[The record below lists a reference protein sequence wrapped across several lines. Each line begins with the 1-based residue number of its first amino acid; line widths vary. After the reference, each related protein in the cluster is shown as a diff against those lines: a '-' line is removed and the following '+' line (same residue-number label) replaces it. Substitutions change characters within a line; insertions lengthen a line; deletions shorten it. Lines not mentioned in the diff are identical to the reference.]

1 LLPGRARDLGLAVL
15 ALVAFYLVFGG
26 FARVL
31 DLAQDRLAGRTV
43 WMTAGRGLLAAS
55 VPALVAALGI
65 YAAILRLGGWTLE
78 RLRVPRG
85 TAAARRLAEGLLWGV
100 GLALLVLGLSVVGG
114 ARLMVEPSP
123 EPYLAVAAPAAAGMA
138 GAALLEELLFR
149 GFPLARLADVTGAA
163 VASAALALL
172 FVLAHWKNPDVS
184 GVGLVNI
191 GLASMLL
198 SAVFF
203 SAGGLPA
210 AVGLHLGWNAGL
222 ALAADA
228 PVSGLRFR
236 LPALEYA
243 PGPRAWWTGGAFGP
257 EGGAAAAMVFLGAL
271 VWWWRRG
278 FRRREVGA

>member
-15 ALVAFYLVFGG
+15 ALVAFYLAFAGL
-26 FARVL
+26 ARVL
-31 DLAQDRLAGRTV
+31 DMAQARILGQTA

-55 VPALVAALGI
+55 VPALVAAVAI
-65 YAAILRLGGWTLE
+65 YLAIVRVGGWSLE
-78 RLRVPRG
+78 RLRIPRG
-85 TAAARRLAEGLLWGV
+85 GAMARRLGEGLLWGV
-100 GLALLVLGLSVVGG
+100 GLALAVLGLTVLGG

-123 EPYLAVAAPAAAGMA
+123 EPYLAVALPAAVGLAC
-138 GAALLEELLFR
+138 AAVLEELLFR
-149 GFPLARLADVTGAA
+149 GFPLARLAEVSGAVMASAA
-163 VASAALALL
+163 VAVL
-172 FVLAHWKNPDVS
+172 FALAHWKNPDLS
-184 GVGLVNI
+184 RVGLLNI
-191 GLASMLL
+191 GLASLLL

-243 PGPRAWWTGGAFGP
+243 AGPRAWWTGGAFGP
-257 EGGAAAAMVFLGAL
+257 EGGAAAAVVFLGAL
-271 VWWWRRG
+271 AWWWTRG
-278 FRRREVGA
+278 FRQPEVGT

>member
-1 LLPGRARDLGLAVL
+1 MLPARARDLGLAVL

-26 FARVL
+26 LARVL
-31 DLAQDRLAGRTV
+31 DLALGRLAGQTA

-85 TAAARRLAEGLLWGV
+85 TGTVRRLAEGLLWGV
-100 GLALLVLGLSVVGG
+100 GLAVLVLGLSVAGG

-123 EPYLAVAAPAAAGMA
+123 EPYLGVAVPAAAGLA

-149 GFPLARLADVTGAA
+149 GFPLARLAEVTGAV

-236 LPALEYA
+236 LPALEYVS
-243 PGPRAWWTGGAFGP
+243 GPRAWWTGGAFGP

-271 VWWWRRG
+271 LWWWRRG
-278 FRRREVGA
+278 FRQREVGA